1 MDRDLLRAPEGDPR
15 WRAVIETIQTPPM
28 GAHMMHA
35 HTPACPQAQRKTIT
49 RQGICLAMIAL
60 SLTTVSGCSNAKE
73 GALSGAGIGALT
85 GLAIGSLSG
94 NAGEGAAIGAIV
106 GGVGGAVVGDQNRR
120 RDEAARSSTTT
131 PSQSAS
137 LDQYDRDRLAL
148 ARFARRW
155 DVSGW
160 ETAGGQRHDI
170 TGVANGAVERNY
182 FVRLDVSVTADGQP
196 QQRSE
201 GSIVLGSEPGR
212 GVTMSSRF
220 DTSPM
225 TFSYTGQI
233 IDGGN
238 TIIFNESAGSSQRG
252 RQVTIRF
259 VSPDEFVADVTDTKA
274 GGESQASL
282 RFKGA
287 Q

>member
-1 MDRDLLRAPEGDPR
+1 M
-15 WRAVIETIQTPPM
+15 I
-28 GAHMMHA
+28 
-35 HTPACPQAQRKTIT
+35 IT
-49 RQGICLAMIAL
+49 RRGICLAIVAL
-60 SLTTVSGCSNAKE
+60 GLSTVSGCSNAKQ

-85 GLAIGSLSG
+85 GLAIGSISG

-120 RDEAARSSTTT
+120 RNEVATPPTTA
-131 PSQSAS
+131 PSQAAS
-137 LDQYDRDRLAL
+137 FDQYDRDRLAL

-160 ETAGGQRHDI
+160 ETVAGQRHFVNGVA
-170 TGVANGAVERNY
+170 TGVVERNY
-182 FVRLDVSVTADGQP
+182 FVRLDMSMTVDGQP

-233 IDGGN
+233 VDGGD
-238 TIIFNESAGSSQRG
+238 TIVFNESAGSSQRG

-259 VSPDEFVADVTDTKA
+259 LSPDEFVADVTDTKA
-274 GGESQASL
+274 GGEPQASL